1 MRFKDIPGH
10 EDVKARLREMAD
22 SGHIPHALLL
32 EGQPGSGKYA
42 LARAFA
48 QYIHCT
54 DRTADGDSCGRCPSC
69 VQHQTFNHIDTYFTF
84 PVIKRGSVGL
94 SSDWL
99 PEFRKFITDNPFMDK
114 ERWPAMLGNPNAQP
128 IIYVEEATAL
138 VARLNVAA
146 RQSAYKIVLLWQTE
160 RLGEPTANKL
170 LKLIEEPH
178 SDTLFIMT
186 SDNAEAVLPTIYSR
200 TQRINVRPYS
210 PHEIAG
216 ILTGNYSI
224 DPGAAQTAAD
234 LADGNINNALR
245 LVSTDGSSDPNLE
258 LFISLMR
265 LAWTRK
271 VKELRLWSNQ
281 IAELGREKSMR
292 FYDYCARMVREN
304 FILNIGKT
312 DLNSLSREEMEFSRR
327 FAPYINV
334 YNVEDIF
341 RLLTEARNDVAQN
354 VNGKII
360 AFDLAIKMILLIKRG
375 VEAPK

>member
-1 MRFKDIPGH
+1 M
-10 EDVKARLREMAD
+10 
-22 SGHIPHALLL
+22 
-32 EGQPGSGKYA
+32 
-42 LARAFA
+42 
-48 QYIHCT
+48 
-54 DRTADGDSCGRCPSC
+54 
-69 VQHQTFNHIDTYFTF
+69 
-84 PVIKRGSVGL
+84 
-94 SSDWL
+94 
-99 PEFRKFITDNPFMDK
+99 
-114 ERWPAMLGNPNAQP
+114 
-128 IIYVEEATAL
+128 
-138 VARLNVAA
+138 
-146 RQSAYKIVLLWQTE
+146 
-160 RLGEPTANKL
+160 
-170 LKLIEEPH
+170 
-178 SDTLFIMT
+178 
-186 SDNAEAVLPTIYSR
+186 
-200 TQRINVRPYS
+200 RPYS

-224 DPGAAQTAAD
+224 DSGAAQTAAD

-245 LVSTDGSSDPNLE
+245 LVSTDGSSDHNLE